1 MNWSGPFLNTSWTR
15 VFVERTVPAACHCR
29 RAFPRSCRAGIAQ
42 PPSRVAGS
50 GALRPASPLGLPA
63 SRGSH
68 GAGAP
73 DGTGLKSLFCPA
85 RAALET
91 TAFAPRIRT
100 RPPSRRPPRLR
111 PPRRARTRMRHLGR
125 PPWTPR
131 RRGNAQRGARAR
143 SGVRTPRASSAR
155 SPRRCGHRAGAV
167 TPQVRSPWLEA
178 GLSLQG
184 RGGRAGRA
192 RLTPAGG
199 YESHCHRSDHLTQRC
214 FSKLSL

>member
-1 MNWSGPFLNTSWTR
+1 MILCHELVRAIFKHFSDSSFRRVHSPCSLSLSSGISPELQGR
-15 VFVERTVPAACHCR
+15 DRTAL
-29 RAFPRSCRAGIAQ
+29 
-42 PPSRVAGS
+42 SRVAGS

-111 PPRRARTRMRHLGR
+111 PPCRARTRMRHLGR

-155 SPRRCGHRAGAV
+155 SPRRCGHHGWKLDSACRG
-167 TPQVRSPWLEA
+167 EA
-178 GLSLQG
+178 AEHGEPG
-184 RGGRAGRA
+184 
-192 RLTPAGG
+192 
-199 YESHCHRSDHLTQRC
+199 
-214 FSKLSL
+214 